1 MVKRSCSNTD
11 VRLQIA
17 IQGIVQGVGFRPFI
31 YRLAQKYALN
41 GNISHTDTGV
51 RIDVQGSPDALN
63 RFQNEMIEHKPDRA
77 MIAEVDVE
85 SLPLSKYSGFTIED
99 TALTPLPDTAIC
111 DACLKE
117 LFDSKNRRYLYPF
130 LHCVSCGPRFSVREH
145 TFSMCPEC
153 KAEYANPEDRRFYS
167 QTNCCP
173 QCGPKLEP
181 GIDVAVEALREG
193 KIVALQNMLLAVATN
208 EEEGGNKTLLCP
220 NLAEVEKIAEVSAIE
235 KAVLRSAAAPI
246 VMLKKKNSNGRQS
259 PYVGVMLPHTALQYL
274 LLHYLKK
281 PLVVSHGNNADLIL
295 MHNLKMSH
303 QLCDSIVHV
312 IGEQPILMRRGRGY
326 VPNTIEMPSYQ
337 TLFAAGGQ
345 LQNSF
350 AFLKEGKIYASQHI
364 GDLDSEENRHVYAQE
379 IQSWE
384 KLLDIH
390 YAEGVGDKHP
400 DYYSTQYVLK
410 KNISSTR
417 IQHHQA
423 HVWSGMIDNNLT
435 PPFFSIV
442 WDGTGWGDD
451 GTIWGGEA
459 FSVGENSMKR
469 IASLYPFRLKGGEKA
484 KDAKYAMISLLDRY
498 QGNEF
503 TEEELIRLQ
512 GSNAPLCSSMNKLF
526 DGVSALLGC
535 SLENAAYSGKG
546 EISYE
551 IPLIKEKNL
560 YLLDWRPMIKQIVDD
575 KARSVAEKALA
586 FHDALA
592 KAMVSLAKLGN
603 SDAVLLTGSVM
614 QNKLLVEK
622 AIGYLKAAGFTP
634 YTHRQIPPNDEGI
647 AVGQLIGRLRRG
659 SFHAL

>member
-1 MVKRSCSNTD
+1 MGGAVYIEVEESTNVIGRMPKRSSSKTSSDETD
-11 VRLQIA
+11 LVL
-17 IQGIVQGVGFRPFI
+17 
-31 YRLAQKYALN
+31 
-41 GNISHTDTGV
+41 
-51 RIDVQGSPDALN
+51 
-63 RFQNEMIEHKPDRA
+63 
-77 MIAEVDVE
+77 
-85 SLPLSKYSGFTIED
+85 
-99 TALTPLPDTAIC
+99 LPDTAIC
-111 DACLKE
+111 DECLKE
-117 LFDSKNRRYLYPF
+117 LFDPKNRRYLYPF
-130 LHCVSCGPRFSVREH
+130 LHCNSCGPRFSAREH
-145 TFSMCPEC
+145 TFSMCAEC
-153 KAEYANPEDRRFYS
+153 KEEYENPENRRFNS
-167 QTNCCP
+167 ETNCCP
-173 QCGPKLEP
+173 QCGPKLEH
-181 GIDVAVEALREG
+181 GIDTAVEALRGG
-193 KIVALQNMLLAVATN
+193 KIVALQNMLLADATN
-208 EEEGGNKTLLCP
+208 EEAVKRLSKSFALLLP
-220 NLAEVEKIAEVSAIE
+220 NLEEVEKIAEVSTIE
-235 KAVLRSAAAPI
+235 KAVLTSAAAPI
-246 VMLKKKNSNGRQS
+246 VLLKKKNSAALES
-259 PYVGVMLPHTALQYL
+259 PYSGVMLPHNAIQHLIIHQ
-274 LLHYLKK
+274 LKK
-281 PLVVSHGNNADLIL
+281 PLVVAYGSNSDLIL
-295 MHNLKMSH
+295 THDLKINH
-303 QLCDSIVHV
+303 QLVESIVHV
-312 IGEQPILMRRGRGY
+312 IGDQPMVIRRGRGL
-326 VPNTIEMPSYQ
+326 VPSVIEMPSYQ

-364 GDLDSEENRHVYAQE
+364 GDLDSEEKRHLYAQE

-423 HVWSGMIDNNLT
+423 HVWSGMIDNNLS

-484 KDAKYAMISLLDRY
+484 KEAKYAMISLLDRY

-512 GSNAPLCSSMNKLF
+512 ASNAPLCSSMNKLF

-535 SLENAAYSGKG
+535 SLENAACSGKG

-551 IPLIKEKNL
+551 IPLIKEKKL

-603 SDAVLLTGSVM
+603 SEAVLLTGSVM

-647 AVGQLIGRLRRG
+647 AVGQLIGRLRRDL
-659 SFHAL
+659 F